1 MKLRIL
7 LTIALLFF
15 LTGCKGSG
23 HFGVR
28 SSLLGQFATAVANSS
43 EKGNRYTVT
52 IQVTSEG
59 LINLLRG
66 KRVETYHSEGKIRRG
81 QYYSQLFSVEKK
93 TDKQHSLIEYR
104 FDYAHKKIVRHFRLW
119 QKGKLIETATDKME
133 YFGHDDF
140 LTIFHN
146 VLYKQPKT
154 SGKRLTIIT
163 AAAEN
168 NHGKV
173 PVYISN
179 DPKRLKRWGA
189 PAGGTIVQL
198 GINKGIFDGGHGSM
212 TVLLDAKQTPQKIIV
227 KKLKIV
233 GTVTAKPTK

>member
-1 MKLRIL
+1 MILRTF
-7 LTIALLFF
+7 LTMSLLLF
-15 LTGCKGSG
+15 LGGCKGSG
-23 HFGVR
+23 RFGVH
-28 SSLLGQFATAVANSS
+28 SSLLGQFATAVAHGT
-43 EKGNRYTVT
+43 EKGNRYSMT
-52 IQVTSEG
+52 IKVTSEG

-66 KRVETYHSEGKIRRG
+66 KRVETYHSEGKIRHG
-81 QYYSQLFSVEKK
+81 QYYAQLFSVDKK

-104 FDYAHKKIVRHFRLW
+104 FDYGGKKIVRHFHLW
-119 QKGKLIETATDKME
+119 QKGKLIETATDKMK
-133 YFGHDDF
+133 YFGHNDF

-179 DPKRLKRWGA
+179 DPKRLKRWGGA
-189 PAGGTIVQL
+189 ADGTLVQL
-198 GINKGIFDGGHGSM
+198 GIHKAIFSGGHGSM
-212 TVLLDAKQTPQKIIV
+212 TVLLDAKQAPQQVIV
-227 KKLKIV
+227 KKLKVV
-233 GTVTAKPTK
+233 GTVTAKPSK